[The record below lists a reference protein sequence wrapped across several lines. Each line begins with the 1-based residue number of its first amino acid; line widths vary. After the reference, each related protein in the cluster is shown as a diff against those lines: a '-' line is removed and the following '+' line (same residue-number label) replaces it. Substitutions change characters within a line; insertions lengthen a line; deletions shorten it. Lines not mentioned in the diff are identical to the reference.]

1 MGQCGSNDSS
11 MVPREVNKHRTD
23 CNRTEIHPKKR
34 QKTTSYDCTLTKE
47 KLQLMDEYGIGYSP
61 MKFFCGDGDSQYRHS
76 SEDTTTLYST
86 SEDTNISDTSSMYSI
101 ESYSNTTTDVDDDV
115 AFKEVPKKRLFLVE
129 RIKVKAS
136 VQKFSSNAPLLE
148 DDVISAYRGNVLRLL

>member
-1 MGQCGSNDSS
+1 MGQCGSNNSE
-11 MVPREVNKHRTD
+11 MVPSEVKNVRTD

-34 QKTTSYDCTLTKE
+34 QKTNSYDSTLTKE
-47 KLQLMDEYGIGYSP
+47 KLQLMDEYGSGYSP
-61 MKFFCGDGDSQYRHS
+61 MNFFCGHI

-86 SEDTNISDTSSMYSI
+86 SEDTNVSDTSSMYSI

-136 VQKFSSNAPLLE
+136 VQKFSSTAPLLE

>member
-11 MVPREVNKHRTD
+11 MVPREVNKNRTD

-34 QKTTSYDCTLTKE
+34 QKTNSYDSTLTKE
-47 KLQLMDEYGIGYSP
+47 KLQLMDEYGSGYSP
-61 MKFFCGDGDSQYRHS
+61 MNFFCGHI

-86 SEDTNISDTSSMYSI
+86 SEDTNVSDTSSMYSI
-101 ESYSNTTTDVDDDV
+101 ESCNTTDVDDDV

-136 VQKFSSNAPLLE
+136 VQKFSSTAPLLE

>member
-1 MGQCGSNDSS
+1 MGQCGSNDLS
-11 MVPREVNKHRTD
+11 MVPREVNKNRTD

-34 QKTTSYDCTLTKE
+34 QKTNSNDHTLKKE
-47 KLQLMDEYGIGYSP
+47 KLQLMDEDGSGYSP
-61 MKFFCGDGDSQYRHS
+61 MKMFCGDIYY

-86 SEDTNISDTSSMYSI
+86 SEDTNSDTSSMYSI
-101 ESYSNTTTDVDDDV
+101 ESYSDTMCNATDVDDDV

-136 VQKFSSNAPLLE
+136 VQKFSSTAPLLE

>member
-11 MVPREVNKHRTD
+11 MVPREVNKNRTD

-34 QKTTSYDCTLTKE
+34 QKSNSIDRSLTKE
-47 KLQLMDEYGIGYSP
+47 KLQLMDEDGSGYSP
-61 MKFFCGDGDSQYRHS
+61 MNFFCGDHKYS

-86 SEDTNISDTSSMYSI
+86 SEDTNVSDTSSMYSI
-101 ESYSNTTTDVDDDV
+101 ESCNTTDVDDDV

-136 VQKFSSNAPLLE
+136 VQKFSSTAPLLE
-148 DDVISAYRGNVLRLL
+148 DDVISAYKGNVLRLL

>member
-11 MVPREVNKHRTD
+11 MVPREVNKNRTD

-34 QKTTSYDCTLTKE
+34 QKKNSYDRTLTKE
-47 KLQLMDEYGIGYSP
+47 KLQLMDEYGSGYSP
-61 MKFFCGDGDSQYRHS
+61 MNFFCGDHKYS

-86 SEDTNISDTSSMYSI
+86 SEDTNVSDTSSMYSI
-101 ESYSNTTTDVDDDV
+101 ESYSNNTTDVDDDV

-136 VQKFSSNAPLLE
+136 VQKFSSTAPLLE

>member
-11 MVPREVNKHRTD
+11 MVPREVNKNRTD

-34 QKTTSYDCTLTKE
+34 QKTNSYDSTLTKE
-47 KLQLMDEYGIGYSP
+47 KLQLMDEYGSGYSP
-61 MKFFCGDGDSQYRHS
+61 MNFFCGHI

-86 SEDTNISDTSSMYSI
+86 SEDTNVSDTSSMYSI
-101 ESYSNTTTDVDDDV
+101 ESCNTTDVDDNV

-136 VQKFSSNAPLLE
+136 VQKFSSTAPLLE

>member
-11 MVPREVNKHRTD
+11 MVPREVNKNRTD

-34 QKTTSYDCTLTKE
+34 QKSNSIDRSLTKE
-47 KLQLMDEYGIGYSP
+47 KLQLMDEDGSGYSP
-61 MKFFCGDGDSQYRHS
+61 MNFFCGHI

-86 SEDTNISDTSSMYSI
+86 SEDTNVSDTSSMYSI
-101 ESYSNTTTDVDDDV
+101 ESYSNNTTDVDDDV

-136 VQKFSSNAPLLE
+136 VQKFSSTAPLLE

>member
-1 MGQCGSNDSS
+1 
-11 MVPREVNKHRTD
+11 
-23 CNRTEIHPKKR
+23 
-34 QKTTSYDCTLTKE
+34 
-47 KLQLMDEYGIGYSP
+47 MDEDGSGYSP
-61 MKFFCGDGDSQYRHS
+61 MKMFCGDIYY

-86 SEDTNISDTSSMYSI
+86 SEDTNIS
-101 ESYSNTTTDVDDDV
+101 DDV

-136 VQKFSSNAPLLE
+136 VQKFSSTAPLLE